1 MDYNKVPNF
10 LVFILAIYVIEQ
22 SSSPSIVYSGGGS
35 SLILV
40 KQFINKAQIL
50 GAQNLHLF
58 TEGPKVG
65 CAINQNQNFACNFLR
80 LMFK

>member
-1 MDYNKVPNF
+1 MFLVCMDVFMNYNKVPNF

-40 KQFINKAQIL
+40 AQFIKQ
-50 GAQNLHLF
+50 
-58 TEGPKVG
+58 GPKIG
-65 CAINQNQNFACNFLR
+65 CAKSTFTY
-80 LMFK
+80 